1 MTISCEPK
9 ALLERYQVAIY
20 RTEEERV
27 ELDHK
32 GMAAI
37 GFEEDDSLRL
47 RGPFIIQSM
56 EALTEDFVRKVY
68 CRYHNLPL
76 TILTTERTV
85 VREMDPSADLDALFM
100 LYQGE
105 GMTDYVEPLYPYEE
119 EKEYEET
126 YVKNVY
132 ELYDFGMWNVF
143 SKESGKLIGRAG
155 LEERALEVDI
165 TLDAEDSWLELGY
178 MVDAGEQGKGL
189 GTEICAGILEYA
201 RSYDRHAFYCRIHP
215 DNTPSVCLAAKLGFI
230 KYKTDFAAGEDLWV
244 LLD

>member
-9 ALLERYQVAIY
+9 ALLERYHVAIY

-76 TILTTERTV
+76 TILTTERTI

-132 ELYDFGMWNVF
+132 E
-143 SKESGKLIGRAG
+143 
-155 LEERALEVDI
+155 
-165 TLDAEDSWLELGY
+165 
-178 MVDAGEQGKGL
+178 
-189 GTEICAGILEYA
+189 
-201 RSYDRHAFYCRIHP
+201 
-215 DNTPSVCLAAKLGFI
+215 
-230 KYKTDFAAGEDLWV
+230 
-244 LLD
+244 